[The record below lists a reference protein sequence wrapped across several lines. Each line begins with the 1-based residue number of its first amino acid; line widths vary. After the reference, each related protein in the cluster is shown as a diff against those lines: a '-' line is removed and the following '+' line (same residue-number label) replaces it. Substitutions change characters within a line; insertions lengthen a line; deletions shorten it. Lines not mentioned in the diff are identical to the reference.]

1 MGKRRASEL
10 STKRLEILGL
20 APNRANSLYDANRNI
35 STVRQDNYRLSM
47 VESIFDQLKKTAS
60 EDIENDIPEILQYD
74 DYESFLRSASKESVD
89 LLFANYIR
97 RNKPI
102 IRFIV
107 NLFNPHLNEMFN
119 PLTRTSVVQIPH
131 IVFANNFR

>member
-1 MGKRRASEL
+1 MFFSFDHEHVVMNLTFRNPRPFKNNPQTSNLKAFNKTYNNKSKRFQMGKRRASEL

-60 EDIENDIPEILQYD
+60 DDIENGIPEI
-74 DYESFLRSASKESVD
+74 VC
-89 LLFANYIR
+89 
-97 RNKPI
+97 NKHYLCI
-102 IRFIV
+102 IF
-107 NLFNPHLNEMFN
+107 
-119 PLTRTSVVQIPH
+119 
-131 IVFANNFR
+131 